1 MIIHKQ
7 VLVGEEYQILMVP
20 RGAEFLTAAVQR
32 NSICV
37 WYKCDPDNPMVPC
50 KIAIIPTGH
59 IPPKSAL
66 YLGTCMFMD
75 GAVVLH
81 VFEVLGGHSNPPPR
95 MMVG

>member
-7 VLVGEEYQILMVP
+7 VLMGEEYQTLMVP
-20 RGAEFLTAAVQR
+20 RGAEFLFGGVQR

-37 WYKCDPDNPMVPC
+37 WYKCDPDNPMVPR

-59 IPPKSAL
+59 IPPETAL
-66 YLGTCMFMD
+66 YLGACMFMD

-81 VFEVLGGHSNPPPR
+81 VFEVLE
-95 MMVG
+95 

>member
-1 MIIHKQ
+1 MIILKQ
-7 VLVGEEYQILMVP
+7 ILVGEEYQILMVP

-66 YLGTCMFMD
+66 YLGTCMFME
-75 GAVVLH
+75 GQIVLH
-81 VFEVLGGHSNPPPR
+81 VFEVL
-95 MMVG
+95 